1 MKNYIKFLSVPLAC
15 TAIQPIMAENSQPNI
30 ILILTDDLGY
40 GDLSTYNPGSKI
52 PTTNLD
58 RMASE
63 GVCFTD
69 AHSSSAVSTPS
80 RYSLLTGR

>member
-40 GDLSTYNPGSKI
+40 GLSLI
-52 PTTNLD
+52 
-58 RMASE
+58 
-63 GVCFTD
+63 
-69 AHSSSAVSTPS
+69 HI
-80 RYSLLTGR
+80 